1 MEFLIVG
8 LVCAAGLV
16 IPVVLGMRDSRY
28 RRTHRGR

>member
-1 MEFLIVG
+1 MEFLMVG

-16 IPVVLGMRDSRY
+16 IPVVLGMRDSHD